1 MTSMTGYGFSSFLS
15 NAFHLEV
22 EIKGYNNR
30 YLDIQHNINY
40 QLSSYEAFIDE
51 KIKAAVQR
59 GRVEITIRLSLLES
73 EAEISVDEKALESY
87 LKAFELIKNKAS
99 ISDSISLSDIIAQ
112 DGIINSVSERNA
124 ERYKEP
130 LEHCLD
136 EALAQFRA
144 AREREGEATRKDLY
158 RLGEAFKVSNDK
170 IGELVKGLEDY
181 YKNAMLS
188 KYRELLSDAK
198 IDENRM
204 LQEIGSLLV
213 KYSINE
219 EQNRLNTHIK
229 EYFRLLASSECVGKR
244 LDFLCQEMNREV
256 NTTASKSQMVE
267 ITLETVAMKDNLENI
282 REQIRNIE

>member
-15 NAFHLEV
+15 NAFQLEV

-40 QLSSYEAFIDE
+40 QLSGYEAFIDE
-51 KIKAAVQR
+51 KIKNTVQR
-59 GRVEITIRLSLLES
+59 GRVEITVRLSLLES
-73 EAEISVDEKALESY
+73 GAEISVDEKALESY
-87 LKAFELIKNKAS
+87 LKAFDVIKNKAA
-99 ISDSISLSDIIAQ
+99 ISDTISLSDIIAQ

-130 LEHCLD
+130 LEKCLD
-136 EALAQFRA
+136 EALALFKA
-144 AREREGEATRKDLY
+144 SREREGEATCKDLY
-158 RLGEAFKVSNDK
+158 RLGEAFKASNDR

-181 YKNAMLS
+181 YKTAMLS
-188 KYRELLSDAK
+188 KYKELLSDAK